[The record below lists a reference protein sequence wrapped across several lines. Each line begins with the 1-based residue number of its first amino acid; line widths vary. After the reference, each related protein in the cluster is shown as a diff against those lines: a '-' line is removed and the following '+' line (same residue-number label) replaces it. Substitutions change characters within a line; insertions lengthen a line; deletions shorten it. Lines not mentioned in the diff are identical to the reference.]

1 MELLIFRYLEE
12 FLEESIKYL
21 EEHVPALPPQ
31 AGAWKQIQIKTRKW
45 RYDLPVETVLKL
57 LHGSEADDGIDDN
70 GRINWCESVNDG
82 DDNGILLT
90 VITEIHHSL
99 HVSLNTNISVMHA
112 FCFL

>member
-1 MELLIFRYLEE
+1 MELLILRYLEKYRRALNILKNI
-12 FLEESIKYL
+12 FLLWHHKL
-21 EEHVPALPPQ
+21 ELEN
-31 AGAWKQIQIKTRKW
+31 QIQIKTRKW

-57 LHGSEADDGIDDN
+57 LHGSETDDGIDDN

-99 HVSLNTNISVMHA
+99 RVSTNIGVMHA